1 MSDSCDHI
9 DCSLPGSSV
18 HGFSQAR
25 IRSGLPFPS
34 LGDVPNPGIEHG
46 SPALQADSLPP
57 EPPGNPSHFL
67 NQLKKLSEL
76 KLRMVKAG
84 WKIKHM
90 HPEEKEQ
97 GINLI

>member
-1 MSDSCDHI
+1 MSDSCDLT

-18 HGFSQAR
+18 HGVSQAR

-46 SPALQADSLPP
+46 SPVLQADSLPP
-57 EPPGNPSHFL
+57 EPPGKPSHFL
-67 NQLKKLSEL
+67 NQQQKKISEL

-90 HPEEKEQ
+90 HP
-97 GINLI
+97 